1 MFPKCTGGMWGWLR
15 EPHPCDLAAGPDARA
30 SHENLHPRPAGALSM
45 SAKRHLKHVELL
57 KYFDLKGHRSSTCSK
72 IFGGEGRKVIKQ
84 CDIIVTFRKSEEKL
98 LCMFL
103 TSEIT
108 SK

>member
-1 MFPKCTGGMWGWLR
+1 
-15 EPHPCDLAAGPDARA
+15 
-30 SHENLHPRPAGALSM
+30 M